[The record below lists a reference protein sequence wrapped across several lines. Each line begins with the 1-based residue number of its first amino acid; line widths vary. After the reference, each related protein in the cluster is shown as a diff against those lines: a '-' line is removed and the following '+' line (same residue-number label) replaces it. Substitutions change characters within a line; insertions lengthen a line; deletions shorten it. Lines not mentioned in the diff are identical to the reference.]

1 MSSKKNQA
9 SQISKMQPV
18 MRFLDEN
25 YNRPLTLK
33 EVASH
38 ANLSP
43 YYFHRIFKS
52 LVGEP
57 LNQYLRRLKLEH
69 AANQLFYQQAAV
81 THVALDVG
89 FSSAQALSKALNSHF
104 GLNAKQIKQCK
115 DVETF
120 KQLIEKSKIGHQL
133 SNFGHANTNESVHN
147 QAGVLSDE
155 FIMSTETMAEQELI
169 GLRITGAYNN
179 KEGQVEEAVQSL
191 YELAELNG
199 IERKAVQVL
208 FLYQDNPQLTP
219 ANRCRMDICIKLKT
233 NEPSSKLQ
241 APSPFK
247 TLMLNANQYAV
258 YRAKISDGSEYAQAW
273 HKLLSGVVNSNWMVN
288 GFPMVQKF
296 HSFNREDHIA
306 DVSFYAPIKPA

>member
-1 MSSKKNQA
+1 
-9 SQISKMQPV
+9 MQPV

-33 EVASH
+33 EVASQ

-69 AANQLFYQQAAV
+69 AANQLFYQQAGV

-104 GLNAKQIKQCK
+104 GLNAKQIKQCE

-133 SNFGHANTNESVHN
+133 SNFGHANNHESVHN
-147 QAGVLSDE
+147 NLSL
-155 FIMSTETMAEQELI
+155 ETGGLVMKTKKIAEQQLI
-169 GLRITGAYNN
+169 FVRVIGAYNT
-179 KEGQVEEAVQSL
+179 KEGKVEQAVQSL
-191 YELAELNG
+191 YQFAELNG
-199 IERKAVQVL
+199 IERQAVEIL
-208 FLYQDNPQLTP
+208 FLYLDNPQITP
-219 ANRCRMDICIKLKT
+219 AKSCRTDVCISLEKAQKNIAELQIKRPFQIQSLSAGHYATSRETITEDIHY
-233 NEPSSKLQ
+233 S
-241 APSPFK
+241 
-247 TLMLNANQYAV
+247 
-258 YRAKISDGSEYAQAW
+258 QAW
-273 HKLLSGVVNSNWMVN
+273 DQLIHQVVNSSWIM
-288 GFPMVQKF
+288 GDTPLIQKF
-296 HSFNREDHIA
+296 HSFNREDLIA